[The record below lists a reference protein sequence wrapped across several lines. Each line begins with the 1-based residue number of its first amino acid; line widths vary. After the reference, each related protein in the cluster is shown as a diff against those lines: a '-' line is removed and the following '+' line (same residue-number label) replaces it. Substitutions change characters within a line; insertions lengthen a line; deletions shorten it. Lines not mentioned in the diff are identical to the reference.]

1 MKTTLVYPL
10 RLLFSSLLLFFLPI
24 SLFGSLFGQGTV
36 EMELSDSDSSAPIS
50 ARMSFTKSPKKVVRP
65 RKLLQA
71 GEQWLAEEN
80 FPLSLPNGEYEF
92 LVERG
97 PEFKVIRGGFTIES
111 KAKDVVTVEV
121 PRSVDM
127 HAEGW
132 YSGDHLSTLLPTL
145 LKQWQAADA
154 LDVAISVAPNQPA
167 SETAKPKKPI
177 APETPDN
184 DAIGLQLT
192 LNSQRVEWQH
202 GAFLLHSDPSRPTN
216 HSPPDKANEQT
227 DAEVTPKPDSLPSIT
242 DTAQVLQHLSKI
254 KEDGS
259 WIELLNSWQRD
270 TPFLLA
276 TDQVRAVQILSEGN
290 RPGSDVKIA
299 FPKSKAGKFLEGKV
313 PLVRGKERSF
323 LDIFA
328 PIPADDDI
336 RFNNARGLGS
346 LSEFLYWQMLEAG
359 FRIAP
364 TAGSCFDA
372 NNTNL
377 GYNRVYVFTEEP
389 PTPTTWMQN
398 VRQGRT
404 TVTNGPLLRTT
415 VNGQPPGSVL
425 ASYRGQSVSLDIAVS
440 LTVREP
446 VDYLDVVFN
455 GKTIYSAKL
464 EDHYKKGE
472 FPPIEIEE
480 SGWMVVRVVTGH
492 DQGYRLATTAPFY
505 FEFDSQPRRS
515 KAAVEFFE
523 TWLSRSIDAI
533 KKDKEQNVSLEPFLE
548 STRRF
553 WSDRLETCTAD

>member
-1 MKTTLVYPL
+1 
-10 RLLFSSLLLFFLPI
+10 
-24 SLFGSLFGQGTV
+24 
-36 EMELSDSDSSAPIS
+36 MEFSDSDSSAPVS
-50 ARMSFTKSPKKVVRP
+50 ARMSFTKSPKKVIRP

-111 KAKDVVTVEV
+111 KAKDVVTVEI

-132 YSGDHLSTLLPTL
+132 YSGDHLSTLLPTV
-145 LKQWQAADA
+145 LKRWQAADA
-154 LDVAISVAPNQPA
+154 LDLAVSVAQDQTN
-167 SETAKPKKPI
+167 SEVTKPKKPI
-177 APETPDN
+177 APTTSDIEDL
-184 DAIGLQLT
+184 GLQLT
-192 LNSQRVEWQH
+192 LKSQRVEWQQ
-202 GAFLLHSDPSRPTN
+202 GAFLLHSDPLHLAHPS
-216 HSPPDKANEQT
+216 HQDESKVQPDTQALT
-227 DAEVTPKPDSLPSIT
+227 TPELFTSKT
-242 DTAQVLQHLSKI
+242 DTVQVLQHLSQI
-254 KEDGS
+254 KADGQ
-259 WIELLNSWQRD
+259 WIELLNPWQRD
-270 TPFLLA
+270 IPFLLA
-276 TDQVRAVQILSEGN
+276 TEQVRAVQILSEGN
-290 RPGSDVKIA
+290 RPGSDVQIA
-299 FPKSKAGKFLEGKV
+299 FPKSNAGKFMEGKV
-313 PLVRGKERSF
+313 PIVRGKERSF
-323 LDIFA
+323 LSLFA
-328 PIPADDDI
+328 PIPAEDKI
-336 RFNNARGLGS
+336 RFSNARGLGS

-372 NNTNL
+372 NETVL
-377 GYNRVYVFTEEP
+377 GYNRVYVFAEEP

-398 VRQGRT
+398 IQQGRT
-404 TVTNGPLLRTT
+404 TVTNGPLLRTL

-425 ASYRGQSVSLDIAVS
+425 ASYRGQSITVDIAVS

-480 SGWMVVRVVTGH
+480 SGWMVIRVITGH

-505 FEFDSQPRRS
+505 FEFDNQPRKS

-533 KKDKEQNVSLEPFLE
+533 KKDKSLDESMKSFLE
-548 STRRF
+548 ETRRF
-553 WSDRLETCTAD
+553 WSDRLATCTAD